1 MNNIIFT
8 IVAKNYIGLANVLAK
23 SIFEV
28 NDNIDFYVFIADEPD
43 QEITSDFQGVSYKV
57 AKETLNIDEDKWQE
71 LSFKYDLTEFCTSIK
86 PACFNYLMDNN
97 PDAKIIYFDP
107 DIAVYNSLNPI
118 FDELENNFLILTPH
132 ITTIENYYS
141 GEALENDFLGAGI
154 YNLGFLALR
163 NCKEALTVIEWWHQR
178 LLKQCFID
186 KFDSIFTDQK
196 WMNFVSCFFDKGVL
210 ISRDL
215 GRNIAPW
222 NYFERKVSVEDGIF
236 YVQNRINNSNKTKL
250 LFAHFSGLDYK
261 NLSIQKN
268 KNVPDLRYQDYTD
281 LEDMYQFYKVRLE
294 VGEIKKY
301 FPLIYSYNSYTNGK
315 PIISIHRR
323 LYRRLIEMEVV
334 PNPFDSNNIFY
345 KTLTKSNLL
354 VNSDASSVDK
364 QNHLSIDKF
373 DKKIVLLNHI
383 IIRLEKIIGFKNYIL
398 LSKLLIRYFKPENQL
413 FLYDK
418 KYFRNSFR
426 K

>member
-1 MNNIIFT
+1 MNKIIFT
-8 IVAKNYIGLANVLAK
+8 IVAKNYIGLANVLAR
-23 SIFEV
+23 SIFET
-28 NDNIDFYVFIADEPD
+28 NDIIDFYVFIADELD
-43 QEITSDFQGVSYKV
+43 QEIVSAIPGVSYKV
-57 AKETLNIDEDKWQE
+57 AKETLTIDESKWQE

-118 FDELENNFLILTPH
+118 FEDLDNNFLILTPH
-132 ITTIENYYS
+132 ITAIETFYS
-141 GEALENDFLGAGI
+141 GEPLENDFLGSGI

-163 NCKEALTVIEWWHQR
+163 NCKEAASVIQWWHQR
-178 LLKQCFID
+178 LLNQCFID

-196 WMNFVSCFFDKGVL
+196 WMNFLSCFFDKGVL

-222 NYFERKVSVEDGIF
+222 NYFERRVSVEEGIF
-236 YVQNRINNSNKTKL
+236 YVQNRINSSNKTKL
-250 LFAHFSGLDYK
+250 LFSHFSGVDYK
-261 NLSIQKN
+261 NLSIEKN
-268 KNVPDLRYQDYTD
+268 KNVPDLKYQDYKD
-281 LEDMYQFYKVRLE
+281 LEDMYQFYKIRLE
-294 VGEIKKY
+294 AGEIKKY
-301 FPLIYSYNSYTNGK
+301 FPLTYSYNTYTSGK
-315 PIISIHRR
+315 SIIGIHRR
-323 LYRRLIEMEVV
+323 LYRRLIEMETI

-345 KTLTKSNLL
+345 KSLVKSNLL
-354 VNSDASSVDK
+354 INVNASSVDK
-364 QNHLSIDKF
+364 QNHLNIDNF
-373 DKKIVLLNHI
+373 DKKINFINRTIVI
-383 IIRLEKIIGFKNYIL
+383 FEKLIGFKNYVL

-418 KYFRNSFR
+418 KYLKNSFR

>member
-1 MNNIIFT
+1 
-8 IVAKNYIGLANVLAK
+8 
-23 SIFEV
+23 
-28 NDNIDFYVFIADEPD
+28 
-43 QEITSDFQGVSYKV
+43 
-57 AKETLNIDEDKWQE
+57 
-71 LSFKYDLTEFCTSIK
+71 
-86 PACFNYLMDNN
+86 
-97 PDAKIIYFDP
+97 
-107 DIAVYNSLNPI
+107 
-118 FDELENNFLILTPH
+118 
-132 ITTIENYYS
+132 
-141 GEALENDFLGAGI
+141 
-154 YNLGFLALR
+154 
-163 NCKEALTVIEWWHQR
+163 
-178 LLKQCFID
+178 
-186 KFDSIFTDQK
+186 
-196 WMNFVSCFFDKGVL
+196 
-210 ISRDL
+210 
-215 GRNIAPW
+215 
-222 NYFERKVSVEDGIF
+222 
-236 YVQNRINNSNKTKL
+236 
-250 LFAHFSGLDYK
+250 
-261 NLSIQKN
+261 
-268 KNVPDLRYQDYTD
+268 
-281 LEDMYQFYKVRLE
+281 MYQFYKVRLE

-323 LYRRLIEMEVV
+323 LYRRLIEMETV